1 MENELKPNS
10 VISNPPPPILPPPP
24 GQPPPPPPVP
34 CTIPFPTTLEAAHAE
49 ILRLRQLQ
57 AEASDLIAEY
67 RKALAGKREHPG
79 DEGPK
84 E

>member
-1 MENELKPNS
+1 MSQSGPVNDPTGNP
-10 VISNPPPPILPPPP
+10 NPPGTP
-24 GQPPPPPPVP
+24 GNPNPPVP